1 MRKKTVFLGM
11 LATSMMCIPAPA
23 AFAAQGNSMDMSIL
37 QQNQGIKGSVLDATG
52 DFD

>member
-23 AFAAQGNSMDMSIL
+23 AFAA
-37 QQNQGIKGSVLDATG
+37 KVTVWT
-52 DFD
+52 